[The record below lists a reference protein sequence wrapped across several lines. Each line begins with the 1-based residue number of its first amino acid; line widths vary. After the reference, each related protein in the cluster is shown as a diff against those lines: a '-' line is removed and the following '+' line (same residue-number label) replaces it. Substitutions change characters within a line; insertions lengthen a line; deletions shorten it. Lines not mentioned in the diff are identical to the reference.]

1 MPAGEASPAPALSA
15 WRIKSWFWGD
25 CQPVGYCQLISV
37 GVRVHFMN
45 SRRTSK
51 PVALVTGAN
60 KGIGFEVARAI
71 AQSGYVVLL
80 GARNRATGH
89 EAAGTLTSERLDVR
103 FVELDVTR
111 METIS
116 AAAARIEA
124 DFGKLDVLV
133 NNAGIADSHDGP
145 PSRVSIE
152 VMERVL
158 RTNFLGA
165 VAVAQ
170 AVLPLLRKSHA
181 GRIVN
186 VSSDRGSITRHGD
199 ATWKYAHVKVLG
211 YSASKAALNMFTVQ
225 LAFELRDQGIAVN
238 SVNPGF
244 TATDLNAHRG
254 QQTVKEGA
262 AEIVRV
268 ALLEHGPSG
277 KFLETGGELVW

>member
-1 MPAGEASPAPALSA
+1 MLAGEANAAPTLSA
-15 WRIKSWFWGD
+15 WRIKSWFWAD
-25 CQPVGYCQLISV
+25 CQRVGYCQLVSA
-37 GVRVHFMN
+37 GVKVHFM
-45 SRRTSK
+45 K

-71 AQSGYVVLL
+71 ARSGYVVLL
-80 GARNRATGH
+80 GARNPTTGR

-111 METIS
+111 MEPIA

-186 VSSDRGSITRHGD
+186 VSSDLGSITRHGD
-199 ATWKYAHVKVLG
+199 ATWKYAHGKGLG
-211 YSASKAALNMFTVQ
+211 YCASKAALNMFTVQ
-225 LAFELRDQGIAVN
+225 LAFELRDQGIAGN

-254 QQTVKEGA
+254 QQSVEEGA

-277 KFLETGGELVW
+277 KFLETGGELVR

>member
-1 MPAGEASPAPALSA
+1 MTASRA
-15 WRIKSWFWGD
+15 
-25 CQPVGYCQLISV
+25 
-37 GVRVHFMN
+37 
-45 SRRTSK
+45 

-71 AQSGYVVLL
+71 AKAGYSVLL
-80 GARNRATGH
+80 GARNPTSGR
-89 EAAGTLTSERLDVR
+89 EAAAILTGEHLDVR

-111 METIS
+111 MESIS
-116 AAAARIEA
+116 SAAARIGA

-133 NNAGIADSHDGP
+133 NNAGIADPRDGP
-145 PSRVSIE
+145 PSRANVDVI
-152 VMERVL
+152 ERVL

-165 VAVAQ
+165 VAMAQ
-170 AVLPLLRKSHA
+170 AVLPLLRKSDA

-186 VSSDRGSITRHGD
+186 VSSDLGSITRHGD
-199 ATWKYAHVKVLG
+199 PTWKYAHVKVLG
-211 YSASKAALNMFTVQ
+211 YCASKAALNMFTVQ
-225 LAFELRDQGIAVN
+225 LAFELKAQGIAVN

-254 QQTVKEGA
+254 QQTVEEGA

-268 ALLEHGPSG
+268 ALQEHGPTG

>member
-1 MPAGEASPAPALSA
+1 
-15 WRIKSWFWGD
+15 
-25 CQPVGYCQLISV
+25 
-37 GVRVHFMN
+37 MN

-80 GARNRATGH
+80 GARNRATGR
-89 EAAGTLTSERLDVR
+89 EAAGMLTSDGLDVR

-111 METIS
+111 VATIS

-170 AVLPLLRKSHA
+170 AVLPLLKQSHA
-181 GRIVN
+181 GRIGN
-186 VSSDRGSITRHGD
+186 VSSDLGASTRPGD
-199 ATWKYAHVKVLG
+199 PR
-211 YSASKAALNMFTVQ
+211 SK
-225 LAFELRDQGIAVN
+225 D
-238 SVNPGF
+238 
-244 TATDLNAHRG
+244 
-254 QQTVKEGA
+254 
-262 AEIVRV
+262 
-268 ALLEHGPSG
+268 
-277 KFLETGGELVW
+277 